1 MIKLKKLR
9 KIYLVTLCVG
19 CISLILSIILISVI
33 LKNNHFIELEPT
45 QDIFKLAIDSNQVL
59 LLRFSSMI
67 PLIVSLINITIF
79 VWLYIVKKY
88 RGKSYQY
95 SLIWITFSLG
105 YTVMTYFS
113 SAGFIIQSLVY
124 FPIMIGAWISKILT
138 IKVLWKESNS

>member
-1 MIKLKKLR
+1 MIKLEKLR
-9 KIYLVTLCVG
+9 KIYMVMLCIG
-19 CISLILSIILISVI
+19 CISLILSITLISVI
-33 LKNNHFIELEPT
+33 LKSNHFIELEPS
-45 QDIFKLAIDSNQVL
+45 QDIFKLAIDSNQIL

-67 PLIVSLINITIF
+67 PLIVSLVNITIF
-79 VWLYIVKKY
+79 IWLYIVKKL

-105 YTVMTYFS
+105 YTAMTYFS
-113 SAGFIIQSLVY
+113 STGLIIQSFVY